1 MDRPVLRDYGK
12 GPERKI
18 QDKLIDF
25 LTLRR
30 WYVKV
35 LHGNA
40 FQQGMPDLFICK
52 REFGYRFVECKQP
65 DKYMFTSAQ
74 VETFPKLTEAGV
86 GIWVLTAAMEHEYQK
101 LFYKPNWWSYFTA
114 TKIRNPKATK
124 QPPPAQGPEA
134 EIQRRVLSTL
144 RSDGWFCKELHGD
157 LYQYGM
163 PDLFV
168 CKKGFGWRFVEI
180 KCQTGY
186 RFTNAQYESFPR
198 LQSEGVG
205 VWILTSETQV
215 DRLLGPANWHHYLDG
230 ARH

>member
-1 MDRPVLRDYGK
+1 MQRPILRDYGK
-12 GPERKI
+12 GPEAKI

-25 LTLRR
+25 LTVRN

-40 FQQGMPDLFICK
+40 FQQGLPDLFICK
-52 REFGYRFVECKQP
+52 REYGYRFVECKQP
-65 DKYMFTSAQ
+65 EKYMFTAAQ
-74 VETFPKLTEAGV
+74 GVTFPAMTNSGV
-86 GIWVLTAAMEHEYQK
+86 GIWVMTAANESEYQK

-124 QPPPAQGPEA
+124 QPPEAKGPEA
-134 EIQRRVLSTL
+134 EIQRRVLAKL
-144 RSDGWFCKELHGD
+144 RADDWFCKELHGD

-163 PDLFV
+163 PDIFA
-168 CKKGFGWRFVEI
+168 CKKGFGWRFIEI
-180 KCQTGY
+180 KNPLRYCFTG
-186 RFTNAQYESFPR
+186 AQYVTFPR

-205 VWILTSETQV
+205 VWILTSEDQT

-230 ARH
+230 AGK